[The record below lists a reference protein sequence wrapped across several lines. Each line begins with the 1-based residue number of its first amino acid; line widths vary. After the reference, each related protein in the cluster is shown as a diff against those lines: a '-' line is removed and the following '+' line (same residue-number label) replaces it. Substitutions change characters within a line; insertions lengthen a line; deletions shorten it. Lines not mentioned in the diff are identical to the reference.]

1 VWRVRWAEILAGL
14 LLLTGCNSL
23 ELQKSISMEAVYPSA
38 HEAQVT
44 IHYTVPPPPPGKIY
58 VLWILNPAQHE
69 AVSAGPVPGGRDQT
83 ARATVNFEA
92 TGAVVS
98 IEDRPNPDH
107 MSNTWALRV
116 GSVLPETPTPSV
128 VGSPGAPTPS
138 AGRTPSAGGTPSAA
152 TERYEARRRAVS
164 PQ

>member
-1 VWRVRWAEILAGL
+1 MSRRRWLLVVAVA
-14 LLLTGCNSL
+14 LLLTACNSL
-23 ELQKSISMEAVYPSA
+23 ELQKSISMEAVYPSD
-38 HEAQVT
+38 HQAQVT

-98 IEDRPNPDH
+98 IEDQPNPDR

-128 VGSPGAPTPS
+128 VGTP
-138 AGRTPSAGGTPSAA
+138 AAGGTPGAAA
-152 TERYEARRRAVS
+152 TPNAAETPSVGGASTVIS
-164 PQ
+164 PQI

>member
-1 VWRVRWAEILAGL
+1 MWRCRSAQILAAL
-14 LLLTGCNSL
+14 FLLTGCNSL
-23 ELQKSISMEAVYPSA
+23 ELQKSISMEAVYPNA

-98 IEDRPNPDH
+98 IEDQPNPDH

-116 GSVLPETPTPSV
+116 GSVLPETPTPGV
-128 VGSPGAPTPS
+128 VGTPGVLTPGTSGTPS
-138 AGRTPSAGGTPSAA
+138 AVGTPSAA
-152 TERYEARRRAVS
+152 TPPYEASRRAVIS
-164 PQ
+164 P